1 MSFRS
6 ISRTALLALA
16 TFGTISSCAP
26 TPPYRTVSL
35 EDLKD
40 AEGWYHL
47 PEFRYKGEI
56 RNGQPN
62 GAGIALY
69 PTGVRVEAPFV
80 NGVANGTGRI
90 EVPEVGVYVGEMRS
104 GKLIAGE
111 VSFSNGEYY
120 RGQLANWRPEG
131 AGLLVRANDQR
142 FSGAFRDGLPNG
154 PGVAYDP
161 ATRRM
166 TDGTFVNGQPDGR
179 ALVTTA
185 GVPSVQDYQRGRD
198 VTEATFLERTAA
210 LAMGPV
216 DRQLAEAKRKA
227 EEATR
232 AADAS
237 SDEHRRLRT
246 LATPAGVD
254 NFNKACFCIRKASIR
269 PDGTVSVGSE
279 GCLTVEDRNAPRP
292 SPEEVRLSEQRE
304 SARRRTCLDWA
315 KDLNDPTMPA
325 RIEAIGSLFDRQ
337 AAVMNAA
344 VAAQRRAE
352 ADRERLAAD
361 LRTKD
366 ARDRS
371 ERVRA
376 AAAAIRAE
384 NDAQMRAA
392 EEKRRRACAASG
404 SNCCYC
410 RIAGSGVKS
419 AASCAPCQ

>member
-1 MSFRS
+1 MSLRF
-6 ISRTALLALA
+6 SRRIVLLALA
-16 TFGTISSCAP
+16 TAASLGSCAP
-26 TPPYRTVSL
+26 TPPYRTVSV

-40 AEGWYHL
+40 ADGWYHL

-80 NGVANGTGRI
+80 NGVADGTGRV

-142 FSGAFRDGLPNG
+142 FSGAFREGLPNG

-179 ALVTTA
+179 ALVTAA

-198 VTEATFLERTAA
+198 VTEATLLERTAA

-216 DRQLAEAKRKA
+216 DRQLAEATRKA

-232 AADAS
+232 ETDRAAAAFT
-237 SDEHRRLRT
+237 RLRDI
-246 LATPAGVD
+246 ATPASIER
-254 NFNKACFCIRKASIR
+254 FNKECFCIRKASIR
-269 PDGTVSVGSE
+269 PDGTVYVGSE

-292 SPEEVRLSEQRE
+292 TADEVRLSRERE
-304 SARRRTCLDWA
+304 SARRNTCLDWA
-315 KDLNDPTMPA
+315 KDLNDPTMPSRVA
-325 RIEAIGSLFDRQ
+325 AMGRLFDRRME
-337 AAVMNAA
+337 AMTAT

-352 ADRERLAAD
+352 ADRERLAVD

-410 RIAGSGVKS
+410 RIAVNGVKS